1 MKKWLIIFSILLNCL
16 TILLF
21 INLAFDSMDSMSI
34 DLVKGGFVL
43 SRLIFFAGFGII
55 TVIISTIISAIYCVL
70 IFAEEK

>member
-1 MKKWLIIFSILLNCL
+1 
-16 TILLF
+16 
-21 INLAFDSMDSMSI
+21 MDSMSI